1 MIVNRIIINKLL
13 GARELGRQ
21 QVYNL
26 ETSHFLAVGTAF
38 LSSSPSLTLCRP
50 WPLAR
55 HTGMSRPVAK

>member
-38 LSSSPSLTLCRP
+38 LSSSPSLTL
-50 WPLAR
+50 
-55 HTGMSRPVAK
+55 